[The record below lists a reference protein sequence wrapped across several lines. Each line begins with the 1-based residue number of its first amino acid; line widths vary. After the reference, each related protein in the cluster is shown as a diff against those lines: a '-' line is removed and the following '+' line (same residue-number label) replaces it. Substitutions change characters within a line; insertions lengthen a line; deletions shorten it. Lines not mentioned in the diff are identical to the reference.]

1 MPKRA
6 WNSRGNERSHGNKK
20 VLLNQILGVAVL
32 AVCSELLS
40 TCKFPDPRENTGN
53 FIDFGTMARA
63 WPQQSQS
70 IGGEI
75 PYSAKQG
82 I

>member
-1 MPKRA
+1 VARFQASPEGFSEGQERA
-6 WNSRGNERSHGNKK
+6 GKPATGW
-20 VLLNQILGVAVL
+20 AVL
-32 AVCSELLS
+32 AVSRKLLS
-40 TCKFPDPRENTGN
+40 KPKFPDPREDTGN

-70 IGGEI
+70 IGGKI

>member
-1 MPKRA
+1 
-6 WNSRGNERSHGNKK
+6 
-20 VLLNQILGVAVL
+20 VAVL

-53 FIDFGTMARA
+53 FIDFGPMARA
-63 WPQQSQS
+63 WLQQSQS

-75 PYSAKQG
+75 PYSTKQG

>member
-1 MPKRA
+1 M
-6 WNSRGNERSHGNKK
+6 
-20 VLLNQILGVAVL
+20 LAVL

-40 TCKFPDPRENTGN
+40 TSKFPDPRENTGN
-53 FIDFGTMARA
+53 FIDFGPMARA

-75 PYSAKQG
+75 PCSAEQG

>member
-1 MPKRA
+1 M
-6 WNSRGNERSHGNKK
+6 
-20 VLLNQILGVAVL
+20 LAVL

-53 FIDFGTMARA
+53 FTDFGPWRML

-75 PYSAKQG
+75 P
-82 I
+82 